1 MKNRN
6 LMSGIA
12 DRIEQGQEG
21 AGPGSAG
28 NERSGPFGTNIAG
41 ITNPRAPG
49 QPNAAIQKTA
59 IQRFHWVDPARCRL
73 WQHHNRD
80 YELLNAERCADLI
93 AGFRTLGRQERP
105 AIVRSLKGETRVG
118 ADGVEHDFEILSG
131 ARRHWTVSWL
141 RMHGEVNGEGEPYLL
156 LIQVRDELD
165 TAAAFELSDAENRG
179 QRDISDFERAREYR
193 WALDALYE
201 GNISRMADAIQIDRS
216 NLSRILALCDMPDDL
231 VRAYPSILEIRTS
244 HWRQLSPIF
253 SSEDPVQREAAKRIL
268 TFARSLAKARTEH
281 SQNLPMTG
289 AETLTALLDAARER
303 NSSGGKRGMVVA
315 TISAKATG
323 KLAVRI
329 KRTTR
334 GMTLEV
340 PRASG
345 ATKQELYA
353 AMQQAVD
360 DYFEE

>member
-12 DRIEQGQEG
+12 ERIEQGHEG
-21 AGPGSAG
+21 ASSGSAG
-28 NERSGPFGTNIAG
+28 EERAGPFGANIAG

-59 IQRFHWVDPARCRL
+59 IQRLLWVDPTRCRL
-73 WQHHNRD
+73 WQHHNRA

-105 AIVRSLKGETRVG
+105 AIVRSLKDDARTG
-118 ADGVEHDFEILSG
+118 ADGAEHDFEILSG

-141 RMHGEVNGEGEPYLL
+141 RSHGEVNGEGEPYLL

-201 GNISRMADAIQIDRS
+201 GNISRMAEAIRIDRS
-216 NLSRILALCDMPDDL
+216 NLSRMIALCDMPDEL

-253 SSEDPVQREAAKRIL
+253 SSEDPVQREAVKRIL
-268 TFARSLAKARTEH
+268 AFARSLAKARAEH
-281 SQNLPMTG
+281 SNNLPMTG

-334 GMTLEV
+334 GMTLEIS
-340 PRASG
+340 RASG
-345 ATKQELYA
+345 ATKDELYA
-353 AMQQAVD
+353 ALQQAID
-360 DYFEE
+360 DHFEE

>member
-12 DRIEQGQEG
+12 ERIEQGQEG

-49 QPNAAIQKTA
+49 QPNATIQKAT
-59 IQRFHWVDPARCRL
+59 IQRLHWVDPARCRL
-73 WQHHNRD
+73 WQHHNRA

-105 AIVRSLKGETRVG
+105 AIVRSLKGDARAG
-118 ADGVEHDFEILSG
+118 ADGAEHDFEILSG
-131 ARRHWTVSWL
+131 GRRHWTVSWL
-141 RMHGEVNGEGEPYLL
+141 RMHGEVNAEGEPYLL

-193 WALDALYE
+193 WALKSLYE

-253 SSEDPVQREAAKRIL
+253 SSEEPAHRDAVKRIL
-268 TFARSLAKARTEH
+268 ACGRALAKARSEH
-281 SQNLPMTG
+281 SSNLPQTG
-289 AETLTALLDAARER
+289 AETLAAFLDAARDR
-303 NSSGGKRGMVVA
+303 RTDGRRSIVLSTV
-315 TISAKATG
+315 SAKATG

-329 KRTTR
+329 KRTSR
-334 GMTLEV
+334 GMTLEL

>member
-1 MKNRN
+1 MKNRS
-6 LMSGIA
+6 LLSGIA
-12 DRIEQGQEG
+12 DRIDQGHEG
-21 AGPGSAG
+21 AGPVSAG
-28 NERSGPFGTNIAG
+28 NDRFGPFGANIAG

-59 IQRFHWVDPARCRL
+59 IQRLLWVDPTRCRL
-73 WQHHNRD
+73 WQHHNRV
-80 YELLNAERCADLI
+80 YELLNTERCADLI

-105 AIVRSLKGETRVG
+105 AIVRSLKDDARTG
-118 ADGVEHDFEILSG
+118 ADGAEHDFEILSG

-141 RMHGEVNGEGEPYLL
+141 RAHGEVNADGEPYLL
-156 LIQVRDELD
+156 LIHVRDELD

-193 WALDALYE
+193 WALESLYE
-201 GNISRMADAIQIDRS
+201 GNISRMAESIQIDRS
-216 NLSRILALCDMPDDL
+216 NLSRILALCDMPDEL

-253 SSEDPVQREAAKRIL
+253 ASEEPVHRDAVKRIL
-268 TFARSLAKARTEH
+268 ACGRALAKARSEH
-281 SQNLPMTG
+281 SSNLPQTG
-289 AETLTALLDAARER
+289 AETLNAFLDAARDR
-303 NSSGGKRGMVVA
+303 RTDGRRSIVLLTV
-315 TISAKATG
+315 SAKATG

-329 KRTTR
+329 KRTSR